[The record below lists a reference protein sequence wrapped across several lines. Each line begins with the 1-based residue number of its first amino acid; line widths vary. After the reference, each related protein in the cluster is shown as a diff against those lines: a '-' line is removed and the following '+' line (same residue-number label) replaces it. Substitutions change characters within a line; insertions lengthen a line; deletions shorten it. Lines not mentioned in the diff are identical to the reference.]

1 MILEIPDVL
10 VNVVIAAT
18 SAVVASCGFCGAAVI
33 AGRGISKFLID
44 MDTAFDAIASRKI
57 NGGR

>member
-1 MILEIPDVL
+1 MILEVPDVL
-10 VNVVIAAT
+10 VNVAIAAT
-18 SAVVASCGFCGAAVI
+18 GAVVAAGGFTGTAVI

-44 MDTAFDAIASRKI
+44 MDTAFDAIASRRI